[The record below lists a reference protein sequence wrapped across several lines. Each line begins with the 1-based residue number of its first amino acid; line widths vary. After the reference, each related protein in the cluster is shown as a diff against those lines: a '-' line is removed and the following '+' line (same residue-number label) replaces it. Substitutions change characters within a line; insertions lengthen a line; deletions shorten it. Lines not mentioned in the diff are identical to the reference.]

1 MLNDAFKYLS
11 NSTFRAILV
20 IIRANPRQLFDLY
33 ALNVYEGEGSSF
45 LLLNNVFISEY
56 VIKNIFKIIMR
67 HLAGI

>member
-1 MLNDAFKYLS
+1 M
-11 NSTFRAILV
+11 
-20 IIRANPRQLFDLY
+20 IIRANPPQLFDLY